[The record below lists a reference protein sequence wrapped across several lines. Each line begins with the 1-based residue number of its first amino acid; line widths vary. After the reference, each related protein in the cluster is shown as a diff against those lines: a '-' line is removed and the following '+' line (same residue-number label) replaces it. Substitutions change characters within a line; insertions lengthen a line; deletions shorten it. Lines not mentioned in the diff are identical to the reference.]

1 MKVAFLS
8 AYDPLSTSSW
18 SGTPYYMLKA
28 LSKRNISIEILGPV
42 NSYMT
47 VPFTNLTLPTICMV

>member
-42 NSYMT
+42 NSYM
-47 VPFTNLTLPTICMV
+47 I

>member
-42 NSYMT
+42 NSYMIYGDAA
-47 VPFTNLTLPTICMV
+47 NLLI